1 MYAYLLLVDGVHVT
15 CVYVWCVIY
24 HGYQPEMRRCIP
36 LTAHTTPYVVTKRD
50 KIVPPS
56 FKVLVKK
63 KVNHVVKQTFC
74 IADRRMVSVQ
84 CT

>member
-1 MYAYLLLVDGVHVT
+1 MDTSLKFGVV
-15 CVYVWCVIY
+15 CSYNAGCS
-24 HGYQPEMRRCIP
+24 Q
-36 LTAHTTPYVVTKRD
+36 KRD

-56 FKVLVKK
+56 FKVFVKK
-63 KVNHVVKQTFC
+63 KANHIFKQTFC

>member
-1 MYAYLLLVDGVHVT
+1 
-15 CVYVWCVIY
+15 
-24 HGYQPEMRRCIP
+24 MRRCIP

-63 KVNHVVKQTFC
+63 KANHIVKQTFC

>member
-1 MYAYLLLVDGVHVT
+1 MDTSLKCGV
-15 CVYVWCVIY
+15 VYS
-24 HGYQPEMRRCIP
+24 
-36 LTAHTTPYVVTKRD
+36 AHTMPDVAKKRD

-63 KVNHVVKQTFC
+63 KANHIVKQTFC
-74 IADRRMVSVQ
+74 IADRCMVSVQ